1 MSDQHP
7 SDRKSADTP
16 PTLESLDARLKAARL
31 ASNPAP
37 KRRRELER
45 TAVGRAWRLTVEMVA
60 ALVVG
65 LGIGWGLDRWLGT
78 GPWFL
83 LVFLLLGAATG
94 IWNAVKTAA
103 AIGRAAEDEDRPQ
116 GE

>member
-7 SDRKSADTP
+7 SDRKSPDTP
-16 PTLESLDARLKAARL
+16 PTLESLDARLKAARQ

-37 KRRRELER
+37 RRRELER

-78 GPWFL
+78 GPWLL

-103 AIGRAAEDEDRPQ
+103 AIGRAAENEDRPQ
-116 GE
+116 DD

>member
-7 SDRKSADTP
+7 SGAKSPDTP
-16 PTLESLDARLKAARL
+16 PTLESLDARLKAARH

-37 KRRRELER
+37 RRRELER

-60 ALVVG
+60 ALVAG

-83 LVFLLLGAATG
+83 LAFLLLGAATG

-116 GE
+116 DD

>member
-7 SDRKSADTP
+7 SDRNPSETP
-16 PTLESLDARLKAARL
+16 PTLESLDARIKAARQ
-31 ASNPAP
+31 ASTPTP
-37 KRRRELER
+37 RRRELER

-60 ALVVG
+60 ALIAG
-65 LGIGWGLDRWLGT
+65 LGIGWLLDRWLGT

-83 LVFLLLGAATG
+83 LAFLLLGAATG

-103 AIGRAAEDEDRPQ
+103 AIGRAAENEDRPE
-116 GE
+116 GD